1 MTATVT
7 VNGAVVPLIL
17 QRDSDGRCRWY
28 EASGADT
35 EVSGRTIADAIA
47 AARAAWPGAV
57 KIHRS

>member
-7 VNGAVVPLIL
+7 VNGAAVPLIL
-17 QRDSDGRCRWY
+17 QRDSDGRYRWY
-28 EASGADT
+28 ASGADT
-35 EVSGRTIADAIA
+35 EVSGRTLADAIA